1 MKRSYILAAS
11 IALASV
17 ATAQDKNE
25 PGALM
30 SPSATGSAGT
40 QRNEVGATILDTNYN
55 PTNGTTTMVVDLSGE
70 QSWDGLGDG
79 SNTVLLVPLGAGAS
93 MTGIGWD
100 CSISTV
106 GGSWLSEARLY
117 FDGSDQDLSGLF
129 LAPGIADGTAG
140 TGSYS
145 SGGIL
150 DLTDNGIPDIPVGGD
165 GNLWIEL
172 YESFDDV
179 PDAVDADWT
188 AGGVTV
194 EFEGG
199 AAGVPTVSQW
209 GLIIMTVML
218 LLGVVVMSL
227 KSKRQAVTA

>member
-1 MKRSYILAAS
+1 MKRSFILAAS
-11 IALASV
+11 VALASV
-17 ATAQDKNE
+17 ATAQKGVDT
-25 PGALM
+25 PVLL
-30 SPSATGSAGT
+30 SPSEAGASGT
-40 QRNEVGATILDTNYN
+40 VRNEIGATILDTNYN
-55 PTNGTTTMVVDLSGE
+55 PTNGTTTMLVDLSGE
-70 QSWDGLGDG
+70 QSWDGLGDA
-79 SNTVLLVPLGAGAS
+79 SNTVLLVPLGTGAT

-100 CSISTV
+100 VTIATV
-106 GGSWLSEARLY
+106 GGSWLDEARLY

-129 LAPGIADGTAG
+129 LSPGFADATPG

-150 DLTDNGIPDIPVGGD
+150 DLSDNGIPDIPILAD

-172 YESFDDV
+172 NESFDDV
-179 PDAVDADWT
+179 ADAVDADYT